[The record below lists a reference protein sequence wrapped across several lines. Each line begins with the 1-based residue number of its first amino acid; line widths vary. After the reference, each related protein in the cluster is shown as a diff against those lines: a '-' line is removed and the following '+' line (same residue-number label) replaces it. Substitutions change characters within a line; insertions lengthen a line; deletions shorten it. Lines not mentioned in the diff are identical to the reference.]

1 MVIIF
6 SLQKTITNIIFKPF
20 VVTLFVSFIFLC
32 VMPISNVEIIERF
45 LVDLN
50 HVTNATITNYILNL
64 LWTVLVKFSIPTY
77 KILFM
82 IFLNLELIMPMLKKC
97 ILKNLDL
104 ENISSSYKK

>member
-1 MVIIF
+1 M
-6 SLQKTITNIIFKPF
+6 
-20 VVTLFVSFIFLC
+20 
-32 VMPISNVEIIERF
+32 
-45 LVDLN
+45 
-50 HVTNATITNYILNL
+50 TNATITNYILNL

-104 ENISSSYKK
+104 ENISSSGVCVA